1 MKAPR
6 LAGAM
11 TGAWIGV
18 LGAALLALATTSA
31 HAGKLT
37 GTVAVV
43 DAEGKAVSPAGA
55 IVYITGFTEEP
66 PKTAATIEQ
75 RNRRF
80 VPELLPITAGQE
92 ISFPN
97 RDAFLHNVFSSS
109 SIRPFD
115 LGSYKQGDSKT
126 KSFPKPG
133 AIDVYCNI
141 HPEMAA
147 TILVLP
153 NRRWARVDGA
163 GRYEIDGIPKGKW
176 TAFAYVRLATRPV
189 SATIEIKDDAPATLE
204 LTITR
209 GAATAHVN
217 KYGEAYRD
225 PKKYR

>member
-1 MKAPR
+1 
-6 LAGAM
+6 LIAGRSV
-11 TGAWIGV
+11 IV
-18 LGAALLALATTSA
+18 VAALSA
-31 HAGKLT
+31 AVANVVHAGTLT
-37 GTVAVV
+37 GTLTVT
-43 DAEGKAVSPAGA
+43 DSEGASVSPAGA
-55 IVYITGFTEEP
+55 FVYIVGFSEEP
-66 PKTAATIEQ
+66 AKTPASIEQ

-80 VPELLPITAGQE
+80 VPDLLAITAGQE

-97 RDAFLHNVFSSS
+97 RDAFLHNVFSSA

-115 LGSYKQGDSKT
+115 LGSYKQGESKK

-153 NRRWARVDGA
+153 NRRFARVDGA
-163 GRYEIDGIPKGKW
+163 GHYEITGIPPGRW
-176 TAFAYVRLATRPV
+176 TAFAYVRLAAKPV
-189 SATIEIKDDAPATLE
+189 SAAIVIGDDTASTLD
-204 LTITR
+204 LTIVR
-209 GAATAHVN
+209 GTATAHLN

>member
-1 MKAPR
+1 MKRAV
-6 LAGAM
+6 LLVGAAVATLAALDAGASRAGEL
-11 TGAWIGV
+11 TGA
-18 LGAALLALATTSA
+18 
-31 HAGKLT
+31 
-37 GTVAVV
+37 VAVV

-55 IVYITGFTEEP
+55 IVYLVGFTEEP
-66 PKTAATIEQ
+66 PDKVATIEQ
-75 RNRRF
+75 RNRKF

-97 RDAFLHNVFSSS
+97 RDAFLHNVFSTSS
-109 SIRPFD
+109 ARPFD
-115 LGSYKQGDSKT
+115 LGSYKQGESKK

-153 NRRWARVDGA
+153 NRRWARVDAA
-163 GRYEIDGIPKGKW
+163 GRYRIDGIPKGKW
-176 TAFAYVRLATRPV
+176 TAFAYVRLATKPV
-189 SATIEIKDDAPATLE
+189 SAPVEIGEGSAASSLD

-209 GAATAHVN
+209 GAAKPHTN
-217 KYGEAYRD
+217 KYGEPYRD

>member
-1 MKAPR
+1 MSARRALGIATTAALVTALGGAAP
-6 LAGAM
+6 A
-11 TGAWIGV
+11 GV
-18 LGAALLALATTSA
+18 LSGS
-31 HAGKLT
+31 
-37 GTVAVV
+37 VSVV
-43 DAEGKAVSPAGA
+43 DSEGKAVNPAGA
-55 IVYITGFTEEP
+55 IVYLVGFTEEP
-66 PKTAATIEQ
+66 PKTTATIEQ
-75 RNRRF
+75 RNRQF

-109 SIRPFD
+109 SARPFD
-115 LGSYKQGDSKT
+115 LGSYKQGESKK

-163 GRYEIDGIPKGKW
+163 GRYQIDGVPKGKW
-176 TAFAYVRLATRPV
+176 TAFAYVRLATKPV
-189 SATIEIKDDAPATLE
+189 SAAIEISDEAAATLD
-204 LTITR
+204 LTIAR
-209 GAATAHVN
+209 GAAKAHVN